1 MGRTSRLTIPVMRK
15 FQYKTV
21 EEIAEDL
28 EEEVSV
34 IRPIYDITVKYAP
47 ECDPESVFH
56 EVEKL

>member
-1 MGRTSRLTIPVMRK
+1 MRK